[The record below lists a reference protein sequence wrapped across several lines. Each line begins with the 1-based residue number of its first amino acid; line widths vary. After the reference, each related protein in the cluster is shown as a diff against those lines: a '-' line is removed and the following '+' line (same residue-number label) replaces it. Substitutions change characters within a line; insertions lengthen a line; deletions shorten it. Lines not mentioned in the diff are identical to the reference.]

1 MQITAF
7 KYVEDK
13 DVFFKFY
20 QNRYSMRLVQD
31 LSGNPDDEEYMIK
44 RLQVCYGEC
53 MKHL

>member
-1 MQITAF
+1 MENAQITAF

-31 LSGNPDDEEYMIK
+31 LSGNPDDEEFMIK
-44 RLQVCYGEC
+44 RLQVR
-53 MKHL
+53 